1 MSTLFSRDRQLV
13 FTPYLHRV
21 IKLSRSDQ
29 TQFAHVIAS
38 ARPVLIFFSSL
49 KEHKRINGH
58 SPVRRILIMRW
69 STRVRGVYLFRLWPA
84 PSPSDRPSD
93 RASDRNDLSG
103 VRVSL
108 VRYTAAQQVPFFFLF
123 SFFGPTFYDDRK
135 KNKMDIRDLFF
146 LFLLGQIEEDGGR
159 GR

>member
-1 MSTLFSRDRQLV
+1 MSRAASRYRPLAKKAKRISTTSCVSRTVGSNVSLARTMFDQEEEEEVAGETMMSTLFSRDRQLV

-69 STRVRGVYLFRLWPA
+69 STRVRGVY
-84 PSPSDRPSD
+84 
-93 RASDRNDLSG
+93 
-103 VRVSL
+103 
-108 VRYTAAQQVPFFFLF
+108 
-123 SFFGPTFYDDRK
+123 
-135 KNKMDIRDLFF
+135 
-146 LFLLGQIEEDGGR
+146 
-159 GR
+159 